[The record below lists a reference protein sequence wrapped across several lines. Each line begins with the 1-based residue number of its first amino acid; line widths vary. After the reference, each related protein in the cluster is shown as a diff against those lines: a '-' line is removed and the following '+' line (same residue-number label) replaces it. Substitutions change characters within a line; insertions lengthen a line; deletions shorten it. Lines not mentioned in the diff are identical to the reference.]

1 MIRHVAGADAGTFR
15 MFCAGLAFSLLTA
28 ATSAQADPIE
38 NFYKG
43 KNLQF
48 LVGVSAGGG
57 YDLQMR
63 LVARHIV
70 RFIPGNPTPV
80 PQNMT
85 GATGLVMAN
94 YLYRVAPRD
103 GTAIGLIQNGLPTY
117 QAVGKEGVQ
126 FDVRQFQWLG
136 ALTPTTET
144 MIAWK
149 TTGVHTIAEARS
161 KEIIAGS
168 NGTSG
173 ITYIYPVMLNDLAG
187 TKFKMITGYP
197 GSSALNLAMER
208 GEVEARNNSWDS
220 IKSTKPNWIANRDVS
235 ILVYSGLKP
244 DELKDVPELDDVI
257 SDANDRLV
265 ARVVTSGNRLGYP
278 FTVMPGVPAERVAA
292 LRSAFVAMTKDP
304 EFLKEAAA
312 AQIEVNPISP
322 QRMHDNI
329 EALFA
334 VPEPLKQ
341 RARKYF
347 EQ

>member
-1 MIRHVAGADAGTFR
+1 MTGIRRGGYIGFVFG
-15 MFCAGLAFSLLTA
+15 LLTA
-28 ATSAQADPIE
+28 VTPSHADPIE
-38 NFYKG
+38 DFYKG
-43 KNLQF
+43 KSLQF

-70 RFIPGNPTPV
+70 RFIPGKPTPV
-80 PQNMT
+80 PQNMI

-94 YLYRVAPRD
+94 YLYRIAPRD

-117 QAVGKEGVQ
+117 QAVGKDGVH

-144 MIAWK
+144 MIVWK
-149 TTGVHTIAEARS
+149 TTGVRSLAEARA
-161 KEIIAGS
+161 KDIIAGS

-220 IKSTKPNWIANRDVS
+220 LKSTKPNWIANRDISV
-235 ILVYSGLKP
+235 LVYSGLKP
-244 DELKDVPELDDVI
+244 DELKNVPELDDVI
-257 SDANDRLV
+257 PDANNRLV

-292 LRSAFVAMTKDP
+292 LRTAFVAMTKDP

-312 AQIEVNPISP
+312 AQIDIHPISP
-322 QRMHDNI
+322 QRMQETID
-329 EALFA
+329 ALFA

-341 RARKYF
+341 RARRYF
-347 EQ
+347 EP

>member
-1 MIRHVAGADAGTFR
+1 MINSVLIGIRARHVI
-15 MFCAGLAFSLLTA
+15 AFTLGLLTA
-28 ATSAQADPIE
+28 VTSSQADPIE
-38 NFYKG
+38 DFYKG
-43 KNLQF
+43 RNLQF

-63 LVARHIV
+63 LVARHIT
-70 RFIPGNPTPV
+70 RFIPGKPTPV

-94 YLYRVAPRD
+94 YLYRIAPRD

-126 FDVRQFQWLG
+126 FDARQFQWLG

-144 MIAWK
+144 MIVWK
-149 TTGVHTIAEARS
+149 TTGVHTIAQARG
-161 KEIIAGS
+161 KELIAGS
-168 NGTSG
+168 NGASG

-187 TKFKMITGYP
+187 TKFKMVTGYP

-220 IKSTKPNWIANRDVS
+220 IKSTKPNWIANKDISV
-235 ILVYSGLKP
+235 LVYSGLKP
-244 DELKDVPELDDVI
+244 SDLKDVPDLDEVI
-257 SDANDRLV
+257 GNADDRLV
-265 ARVVTSGNRLGYP
+265 ARVVTAGNRLGYP

-292 LRSAFVAMTKDP
+292 LRAAFVAMTKDA

-322 QRMHDNI
+322 QRMHETID
-329 EALFA
+329 ALFA